1 MRLVV
6 FDIDGTLTD
15 TSKIDGECFLRAC
28 VEVCGFAGLDGDW
41 SHYENVTD
49 VGIFREIFESRT
61 GRVPDSDETARFRR
75 HFIDLLRSAAC
86 ARAFAPIA
94 GAPALLERLTSTEGI
109 QVALAT
115 GCWADAARVKMT
127 SAGMNYD
134 EYPSASADDAMAR
147 ETIIELAIERS
158 RERVARRF
166 ESVVYVGDGV
176 WDGRACRK
184 LGIPFIGV
192 GAGNLAAQGA
202 SYCCSDLTDG
212 ERFVRALQIR
222 D

>member
-1 MRLVV
+1 MRLVI

-28 VEVCGFAGLDGDW
+28 VEVFGFAGLDGDW

-115 GCWADAARVKMT
+115 GCWADAARVK
-127 SAGMNYD
+127 A
-134 EYPSASADDAMAR
+134 AAM
-147 ETIIELAIERS
+147 
-158 RERVARRF
+158 F
-166 ESVVYVGDGV
+166 G
-176 WDGRACRK
+176 
-184 LGIPFIGV
+184 
-192 GAGNLAAQGA
+192 
-202 SYCCSDLTDG
+202 
-212 ERFVRALQIR
+212 QIR
-222 D
+222 QLLSAEEDQAMRVHPWGQALGPQG